1 MEDASDDEEVVVSD
15 TQVTEPILLITIE
28 ECSPHTTTEVNIEE
42 PQLTKDPP
50 IRQRLFRTAHLG
62 RERISHDFL
71 YRPRQQDSTA
81 VSPMTGHRFVGVLA
95 LHRVEC

>member
-1 MEDASDDEEVVVSD
+1 MEGASDDEEVVVSD

-50 IRQRLFRTAHLG
+50 IEATSLPDGTP
-62 RERISHDFL
+62 REGEDF
-71 YRPRQQDSTA
+71 T
-81 VSPMTGHRFVGVLA
+81 
-95 LHRVEC
+95 